1 MKIVISTDI
10 YYPMING
17 VAVFSRNLAA
27 GLKKRGHQVMVLAPS
42 ITGRFSVEKDEDY
55 GFTVVRLKSKRMYLY
70 PDQIE
75 KVPKDKKLLGV
86 KVPQLIYKN
95 GLHVSYNPY
104 SDIKR
109 VLDDFKP
116 DIIHDQ
122 TPGPLALAVFRY
134 AKRRKIPIV
143 STDHAYPDNLTQ
155 QVKLPELAKKPIN
168 AAMNAYFVSFLRR
181 SEYATMPTEQA
192 IADLIPKN
200 RHFFKVPVE
209 ALSNGINLS
218 RFTKGRANAEI
229 YEKYNIP
236 KNAPI
241 VLYVGRVDPEKSLDV
256 LMCAFAKVIQ
266 DMPKAHIVIVGDGT
280 ARDKLEEIAIKNGF
294 ADHAHFTGR
303 VIGDDLPQLYRTG
316 TVFAI
321 TSKTETQSIVLMEA
335 MASGLPAVAVK
346 AGAVPE
352 LVKHGK
358 NGYIYEPDN
367 ENSIA
372 RGILRILS
380 DKDLHEKMSN
390 EAIKRIE
397 KHDISHTLT
406 RMEEIYHTVLDNH
419 TEDEINR

>member
-1 MKIVISTDI
+1 
-10 YYPMING
+10 
-17 VAVFSRNLAA
+17 
-27 GLKKRGHQVMVLAPS
+27 MVLAPS
-42 ITGRFSVEKDEDY
+42 ITGRFGVEKDEDY

-104 SDIKR
+104 LDIKR

-116 DIIHDQ
+116 DIIHNQ

-134 AKRRKIPIV
+134 AKRRNIPIV

-168 AAMNAYFVSFLRR
+168 AAMNAYFISFLRR

-192 IADLIPKN
+192 IADLVPKN
-200 RHFFKVPVE
+200 RRFFKVPVE
-209 ALSNGINLS
+209 ALSNGIDLS
-218 RFTKGRANAEI
+218 RFAKGRANSEI

-256 LMCAFAKVIQ
+256 LMNAFAQVIEKVP
-266 DMPKAHIVIVGDGT
+266 DAHIVVVGDGT
-280 ARDKLEEIAIKNGF
+280 AREKLEKIAAKNDF
-294 ADHAHFTGR
+294 SDHAHFTGR
-303 VIGDDLPQLYRTG
+303 VVGDDLPQLYRTG
-316 TVFAI
+316 TMFAI

-358 NGYIYEPDN
+358 NGYIYEPDD
-367 ENSIA
+367 EESVA
-372 RGILRILS
+372 RGITRILT
-380 DKDLHEKMSN
+380 DAELREKMSN
-390 EAIKRIE
+390 ESVKRIA

-406 RMEEIYHTVLDNH
+406 RMEEIYNIVLDNRAK
-419 TEDEINR
+419 EAD

>member
-1 MKIVISTDI
+1 MKIVISTDV

-42 ITGRFSVEKDEDY
+42 ITGEFGVEKDEEA
-55 GFTVVRLKSKRMYLY
+55 GFTVVRQKSKRMYLY

-75 KVPKDKKLLGV
+75 KVPKDKKVLGV
-86 KVPQLIYKN
+86 KVPQLVYKN

-109 VLDDFKP
+109 VLDDFQP

-134 AKRRKIPIV
+134 AKKRNIPIV

-168 AAMNAYFVSFLRR
+168 AAMNAYFMSFLRR

-192 IADLIPKN
+192 IADLVPKN
-200 RHFFKVPVE
+200 RKFFKVPVE
-209 ALSNGINLS
+209 AISNGIDLS
-218 RFTKGRANAEI
+218 RFAKGRANADI

-236 KNAPI
+236 KNVPI

-256 LMCAFAKVIQ
+256 LMHAFVDVLQKV
-266 DMPKAHIVIVGDGT
+266 PKAHLVVVGDGT
-280 ARDKLEEIAIKNGF
+280 ARVKLEKIAEKEGISN
-294 ADHAHFTGR
+294 HTHFLGR
-303 VIGDDLPQLYRTG
+303 VVGDDLPQIYRTG
-316 TVFAI
+316 TLFAI
-321 TSKTETQSIVLMEA
+321 TSKTETQSIVIMEA
-335 MASGLPAVAVK
+335 MASGLPVVTVK

-358 NGYIYEPDN
+358 NGYIYEPDDKDN
-367 ENSIA
+367 VA
-372 RGILRILS
+372 RGIAHILEN
-380 DKDLHEKMSN
+380 KDLREKMSD
-390 EAIKRIE
+390 EAVKRIA
-397 KHDISHTLT
+397 KHDISYTLT
-406 RMEEIYHTVLDNH
+406 RIEEIYNKVLDN
-419 TEDEINR
+419 RK

>member
-116 DIIHDQ
+116 DLIHDQ

-200 RHFFKVPVE
+200 RRFFKVPVE

-266 DMPKAHIVIVGDGT
+266 DMPEAHIVIVGDGT

-358 NGYIYEPDN
+358 NGYIYEPDD

-390 EAIKRIE
+390 EAIKRIK

>member
-42 ITGRFSVEKDEDY
+42 LTGKFGIEKDEEY
-55 GFTVVRLKSKRMYLY
+55 GYTVVRLKSRRMYLY

-75 KVPKDKKLLGV
+75 KVPEDRKALGV

-104 SDIKR
+104 SDIKH
-109 VLDDFKP
+109 VLDDFQP
-116 DIIHDQ
+116 DIIHNQ

-134 AKRRKIPIV
+134 AKKRNIPIV
-143 STDHAYPDNLTQ
+143 STGHAYPDNLTQ

-168 AAMNAYFVSFLRR
+168 AAMNAYFSSFLRR

-192 IADLIPKN
+192 ITDLLPKN
-200 RHFFKVPVE
+200 RRFFKVPVV
-209 ALSNGINLS
+209 AISNGIDLS
-218 RFTKGRANAEI
+218 RFAKGRANADI

-236 KNAPI
+236 QKAPI

-256 LMCAFAKVIQ
+256 LIYAFADVLQKV
-266 DMPKAHIVIVGDGT
+266 PNAHLVIVGDGT
-280 ARDKLEEIAIKNGF
+280 ARRKLEEIAKEESIS
-294 ADHAHFTGR
+294 DHVIYTGR
-303 VIGDDLPQLYRTG
+303 IVGDDLPQIYRTAS
-316 TVFAI
+316 VFAI
-321 TSKTETQSIVLMEA
+321 TSKTETQSIVVMEA
-335 MASGLPAVAVK
+335 MASGLPVVAVR
-346 AGAVPE
+346 AGAIPE

-358 NGYIYEPDN
+358 NGYIYNPDDKS
-367 ENSIA
+367 SIA
-372 RGILRILS
+372 RGIVRILS
-380 DKDLHEKMSN
+380 DSNIREKLS
-390 EAIKRIE
+390 EDAARRIR

-406 RMEEIYHTVLDNH
+406 QIENIYNTVLDNR
-419 TEDEINR
+419 TNN

>member
-1 MKIVISTDI
+1 MKIVISTDV

-42 ITGRFSVEKDEDY
+42 ITGKFGVEKDEEA
-55 GFTVVRLKSKRMYLY
+55 GFTVVRQKSKRMYLY

-75 KVPKDKKLLGV
+75 KVPKDKKVLGV
-86 KVPQLIYKN
+86 KMPQLVYKN

-109 VLDDFKP
+109 VLDDFQP
-116 DIIHDQ
+116 DIIHNQ

-134 AKRRKIPIV
+134 AKKRNIPIV

-168 AAMNAYFVSFLRR
+168 AAMNAYFMSFLRR

-192 IADLIPKN
+192 IADLVPKN
-200 RHFFKVPVE
+200 RKFFKVPVE
-209 ALSNGINLS
+209 AISNGIDLS
-218 RFTKGRANAEI
+218 RFAKGRANADI

-236 KNAPI
+236 KNVPI

-256 LMCAFAKVIQ
+256 LMHAFVDVLQKV
-266 DMPKAHIVIVGDGT
+266 PKAHLVVVGDGT
-280 ARDKLEEIAIKNGF
+280 ARVKLEKIAEKEGISN
-294 ADHAHFTGR
+294 HTHFLGR
-303 VIGDDLPQLYRTG
+303 VVGDDLPQIYRTG
-316 TVFAI
+316 TLFAI
-321 TSKTETQSIVLMEA
+321 TSKTETQSIVIMEA
-335 MASGLPAVAVK
+335 MASGLPVVTVK

-358 NGYIYEPDN
+358 NGYIYEPDDKDN
-367 ENSIA
+367 VA
-372 RGILRILS
+372 RGIAHILEN
-380 DKDLHEKMSN
+380 KDLREKMSD
-390 EAIKRIE
+390 EAVKRIA
-397 KHDISHTLT
+397 KHDISYTLT
-406 RMEEIYHTVLDNH
+406 RIEEIYNKVLDN
-419 TEDEINR
+419 RK

>member
-17 VAVFSRNLAA
+17 VAVFSRNLAT

-42 ITGRFSVEKDEDY
+42 ITGKFGVEKDEEG
-55 GFTVVRLKSKRMYLY
+55 GFTVVRQKSRRMYLY

-75 KVPKDKKLLGV
+75 KVPDNKKVLGI
-86 KVPQLIYKN
+86 KVPQLVYKN

-109 VLDDFKP
+109 VLDEFKP

-134 AKRRKIPIV
+134 AKKRNIPIV

-168 AAMNAYFVSFLRR
+168 KAMNAYFLSFLRR

-192 IADLIPKN
+192 ITDLLPKN
-200 RHFFKVPVE
+200 RRFFKVPVV
-209 ALSNGINLS
+209 AMSNGIDLS
-218 RFTKGRANAEI
+218 RFAKGRANAEI

-236 KNAPI
+236 KGVPI

-256 LMCAFAKVIQ
+256 LVYAFADVLKKV
-266 DMPKAHIVIVGDGT
+266 PNAHLVVVGDGT
-280 ARDKLEEIAIKNGF
+280 AKPKLEAIAKEEGISE
-294 ADHAHFTGR
+294 HTRFTGR
-303 VIGDDLPQLYRTG
+303 IVGDDLPQAYRTA
-316 TVFAI
+316 TLFAI
-321 TSKTETQSIVLMEA
+321 TSKTETQSIVVMEA
-335 MASGLPAVAVK
+335 MASGLPVVAVK
-346 AGAVPE
+346 AGAIPE

-358 NGYIYEPDN
+358 NGYIYEADDQ
-367 ENSIA
+367 ESVA
-372 RGILRILS
+372 RGMANILS
-380 DKDLHEKMSN
+380 RPELREKMS
-390 EAIKRIE
+390 EDAAKRIK
-397 KHDISHTLT
+397 KHDISYTLT
-406 RMEEIYHTVLDNH
+406 QIEEIYNIVLDKRASN
-419 TEDEINR
+419 

>member
-200 RHFFKVPVE
+200 RRFFKVPVE

-266 DMPKAHIVIVGDGT
+266 DMPEAHIVIVGDGT

-358 NGYIYEPDN
+358 NGYIYEPDD